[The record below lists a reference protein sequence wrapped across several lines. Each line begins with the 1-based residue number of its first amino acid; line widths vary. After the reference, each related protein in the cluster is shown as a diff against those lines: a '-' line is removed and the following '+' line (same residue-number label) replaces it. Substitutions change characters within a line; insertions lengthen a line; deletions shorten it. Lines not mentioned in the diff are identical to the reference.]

1 MGFFAS
7 LKKKRR
13 KKKKQQTESESVNT
27 DVFSESNKGSNL
39 F

>member
-7 LKKKRR
+7 LKKKRK
-13 KKKKQQTESESVNT
+13 KKKKQQTESESIGSDT
-27 DVFSESNKGSNL
+27 FAESKKSGNL